1 MHGCDERVGYLPEVE
16 NGRTHQSP
24 QTALQGSGL
33 EAGARSKD
41 VNRRSLEVGITQT
54 LMRMSSLYQLYAG
67 FLGEKHK
74 FSAATI
80 LWQSMTE
87 FFKCIQA
94 A

>member
-1 MHGCDERVGYLPEVE
+1 MDVMSASVTCRKWRMVAHINLLRLCFRGADWR
-16 NGRTHQSP
+16 R
-24 QTALQGSGL
+24 
-33 EAGARSKD
+33 ARSKD
-41 VNRRSLEVGITQT
+41 VNTRSLEVGITQT